1 MARRIDIELTSA
13 RDDGSWTWR
22 AAGAR
27 EPKGVVPATV
37 LPGSS
42 SVGDTLRVEVEI
54 GLDGTEITAVL
65 PARKVERVEPA
76 RIELNA
82 RELTDDELVTSKL
95 AGRRGG
101 RARDGGGDRDGGG
114 RRGGG
119 RGGPGGAGG
128 PGGGRGGSGPGG
140 PGGPGRGSRDGRPG
154 GETRSRPGEARGS
167 HDDARRDESSRGRP
181 GGGDRARR
189 RPPTD
194 DRPKPKRL
202 RPQRTHRRAVL
213 DSLEVHERPIADEVL
228 KGGIP
233 AVRQAV
239 EKQNAQARA
248 EGRPEVDPAQLEA
261 LAERLLPRL
270 RTAEWRDRADAAL
283 ADIDELDLRDLRTV
297 VVAADSGAKDAETR
311 ALATQLRAGLDRR
324 IEADQA
330 AWLAELAQLL
340 GDGRVVRALRVS
352 SRPPKAG
359 SPLPTDLATR
369 LTDGANASLT
379 AETPTDRWA
388 TVLDAL
394 SLSPV
399 HARVVPQSIP
409 AEPSDELKAAVA
421 AAGSRVPLV
430 AQAMGVEPA
439 SGKARR
445 PPRRGP
451 GRGGPGS
458 GGSDSRP
465 VPPPPPADPQ
475 AATPTAE
482 TPSPPAAGDAPV
494 SAASPEVAVTSAAA
508 ETTTP
513 SSDAPEA
520 PPAPSGETDTP
531 ITAAAPEVAVT
542 SATAETTTPSS
553 NAPEAP
559 AGEEETLVTAA
570 SAEVAQTSAAAE
582 TTTPSSDAPE
592 APPAPA
598 GEADAPITAASAEVA
613 LTSEGLSAEATDAED
628 ATDAEE
634 APDDRSAAPE
644 P

>member
-42 SVGDTLRVEVEI
+42 SVGDTLRVEVEM

-65 PARKVERVEPA
+65 PAKKKVERVEPA

-82 RELTDDELVTSKL
+82 RELADDELVTSKL

-101 RARDGGGDRDGGG
+101 RDRDGGGDRNGGG

-128 PGGGRGGSGPGG
+128 PGGGRGRSGPGG
-140 PGGPGRGSRDGRPG
+140 PGGPGRGGRDGRPG
-154 GETRSRPGEARGS
+154 GESRSRPGEARGS
-167 HDDARRDESSRGRP
+167 RDDARREESSRGRP
-181 GGGDRARR
+181 GGGDRARH

-213 DSLEVHERPIADEVL
+213 DSLEIHERPIADEVL

-248 EGRPEVDPAQLEA
+248 EGRPEVDPAPLEA

-297 VVAADSGAKDAETR
+297 VVAADSGAKDTETR
-311 ALATQLRAGLDRR
+311 ALATQLREGLDRR

-359 SPLPTDLATR
+359 APLPTDLATR
-369 LTDGANASLT
+369 LIDGANASLT
-379 AETPTDRWA
+379 ADTPTDRWA

-409 AEPSDELKAAVA
+409 AEPSDELKKVVA

-430 AQAMGVEPA
+430 AQALGVEPA
-439 SGKARR
+439 SGKTRR

-451 GRGGPGS
+451 ARGAGGRGS
-458 GGSDSRP
+458 TSDRRP

-475 AATPTAE
+475 TVAPTAE
-482 TPSPPAAGDAPV
+482 TSSPPPAGDAPV
-494 SAASPEVAVTSAAA
+494 SAASPEVAETSAAA

-520 PPAPSGETDTP
+520 LPAPTGDEEPP
-531 ITAAAPEVAVT
+531 ITAAAPEV
-542 SATAETTTPSS
+542 
-553 NAPEAP
+553 
-559 AGEEETLVTAA
+559 
-570 SAEVAQTSAAAE
+570 AE

-592 APPAPA
+592 APPAPT
-598 GEADAPITAASAEVA
+598 GD
-613 LTSEGLSAEATDAED
+613 D
-628 ATDAEE
+628 E
-634 APDDRSAAPE
+634 APRS
-644 P
+644 